1 MTAPM
6 LGAVGDDP
14 TLPFQKRL
22 VQPGIKAAITAMI
35 PKGVIFEEV
44 FAEVLHA
51 LHKNPQ
57 IAECTIAS
65 VIRAIGLAAKTGL
78 IIGETVHLVPFE
90 VSVNK
95 GTRQQA
101 NWVTELRLE
110 KINDYKGDIELVT
123 RSGAAR
129 TVRAF
134 CVYAE
139 ELAQNRFEYVEG
151 TKVEIIHNRIL
162 MKAARGP
169 IVGAYAIAEI
179 ALGIQPIVVWM
190 DLEELDEIRAK
201 SQMWNPKKKEIIPAW
216 WAKKTPIKQV
226 AKFLSKNSR
235 VAAAAG
241 LAELVDGDEPIALN
255 PGEEVRYLGTGATT
269 RIPDDEDAQ
278 TERAMAVLNDNSGE
292 LVFAGEK
299 APPPRSHRA

>member
-6 LGAVGDDP
+6 LGAIGDDP

-22 VQPGIKAAITAMI
+22 MQPGIRAAITAMI
-35 PKGVIFEEV
+35 PKGVKFEEV
-44 FAEVLHA
+44 YAEVIHA
-51 LHKNPQ
+51 LHRNPQ

-90 VSVNK
+90 VSVNTAPR
-95 GTRQQA
+95 GQA
-101 NWVTELRLE
+101 ARWIKELRLE

-162 MKAARGP
+162 AKANRGP

-201 SQMWNPKKKEIIPAW
+201 SKMWSPEKQKTIPAW

-226 AKFLSKNSR
+226 AKFLSKNSK
-235 VAAAAG
+235 VAAF
-241 LAELVDGDEPIALN
+241 LSETIDMDDPMPLVA
-255 PGEEVRYLGTGATT
+255 GEEVRYLGTGATT
-269 RIPDDEDAQ
+269 RIPDDEEAR

-292 LVFAGEK
+292 LVFAGET
-299 APPPRSHRA
+299 APPPRRRS